1 MLISRPHGAV
11 NPEGGA
17 AAACLFA
24 VSPVQALTSSHPF
37 LTSIYMFL
45 VLPRVNVHVMA
56 DPCQASCILMQ
67 RAALSYEQRSSLLSL
82 RSAELQRQLIKWSCR
97 LRSPEHRSLSPL
109 FVWNLRDARVD
120 VCCCKSAATDIN
132 SFSFRRIHNASLHVK
147 HIRVSPVSTL
157 AFSSELSSLP
167 DGLDT

>member
-1 MLISRPHGAV
+1 MLISRPRGAV

-45 VLPRVNVHVMA
+45 ILPRVNVHVMA

-67 RAALSYEQRSSLLSL
+67 RAALSSEQRSSLLSL

-97 LRSPEHRSLSPL
+97 LRSPEHRTAAYRLRL
-109 FVWNLRDARVD
+109 FGTCVTHVLMFVAASRRQQTSTA
-120 VCCCKSAATDIN
+120 SA
-132 SFSFRRIHNASLHVK
+132 SGG
-147 HIRVSPVSTL
+147 STTCVF
-157 AFSSELSSLP
+157 ACQAH
-167 DGLDT
+167 